1 MNLLVNAA
9 HAIEKQGGRSRPL
22 DVGSRVPARFKC
34 KRYEDIDNC
43 GWQRYERRHN
53 GCKRRYQRLTVMVSH
68 IPRAANMEFA
78 AQAEMTGGSTPAC
91 PKERRVELMMK

>member
-34 KRYEDIDNC
+34 KGYEDMTLVAGKGKKDDT
-43 GWQRYERRHN
+43 
-53 GCKRRYQRLTVMVSH
+53 TV
-68 IPRAANMEFA
+68 
-78 AQAEMTGGSTPAC
+78 T
-91 PKERRVELMMK
+91 KEDISG